1 MKNVFT
7 VLFVLLFSVTG
18 LSDCTDLRPS
28 SFFLVRLV
36 TDGFFIVKGLTRFL
50 EAGKMLENCVDD

>member
-1 MKNVFT
+1 
-7 VLFVLLFSVTG
+7 
-18 LSDCTDLRPS
+18 
-28 SFFLVRLV
+28 LVRLV